1 MRDYV
6 SGVGLQQR
14 INKAANFTW
23 EAIGSDILQVAE
35 VDSMPREAVIEVVID
50 CDYMERYGDDRE
62 AVAAFRKLP
71 ADEQLDMLRKA
82 FRCKHYGF

>member
-1 MRDYV
+1 MPTPMKD
-6 SGVGLQQR
+6 LQQR
-14 INKAANFTW
+14 ITRAADFTW
-23 EAIGSDILQVAE
+23 QEIGDDILTLAE
-35 VDSMPREAVIEVVID
+35 VRSLPKADVIEAVMD
-50 CDYMERYGDDRE
+50 CDYLERYGDDKE